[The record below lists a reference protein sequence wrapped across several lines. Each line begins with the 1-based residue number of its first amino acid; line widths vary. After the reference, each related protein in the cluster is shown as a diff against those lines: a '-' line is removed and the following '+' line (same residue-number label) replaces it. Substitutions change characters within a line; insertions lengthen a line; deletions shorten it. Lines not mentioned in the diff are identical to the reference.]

1 MEGIPNSE
9 ALVMMGRVEGKVDTL
24 ITMQSAVNA
33 RVDALEV
40 RVSKGEVAMASL
52 SSSIEASSKTNQSI
66 FSNVVSVIATAIA
79 VATAY
84 MSLK

>member
-1 MEGIPNSE
+1 MEGVSNSE

-66 FSNVVSVIATAIA
+66 FSNVASVIATVIA
-79 VATAY
+79 VITAY